1 MRELK
6 QRFWLR
12 LSTWL
17 VLSSCFSVLIGAALM
32 STNLERLLTLWGD
45 EFQVTAYLAP
55 DTGEDVIEGIRRRIT
70 AEATTGKVEF
80 VGRERALKEFR
91 EQLASYAPDLAGDEE
106 LLSLIPSSFQI
117 SLPSGLPPEKH
128 EAAVAEMAGFLG
140 KIPGIEEVR
149 YGQEWIKKYAGFV
162 SAARGASFFVNL
174 ILLAAALLVIGNSVR
189 ASVEA
194 RRHEIEVY
202 ELVGA
207 TPAMIRK
214 PFLTEGALLGG
225 AAALTAVLVTTF
237 AFHSVRSLI
246 AHELGSGLLA
256 SQLHGVGW
264 SGIAGLV
271 LGGAALGA
279 LASYL
284 CVRRIN
290 SGYAASEGRG

>member
-1 MRELK
+1 MREIR

-12 LSTWL
+12 LTTWL
-17 VLSSCFSVLIGAALM
+17 VLSSCFSVLLAAVL
-32 STNLERLLTLWGD
+32 TAANLQRLLTLWGD
-45 EFQVTAYLAP
+45 DFQVTAYLAA
-55 DTGEDVIEGIRRRIT
+55 DAGEDVVAGIQKKLTGEGL
-70 AEATTGKVEF
+70 GKVEF
-80 VGRERALKEFR
+80 VPRERALKEFR

-128 EAAVAEMAGFLG
+128 EAAVAEMAGVLG

-162 SAARGASFFVNL
+162 SAAKGASLFVNL
-174 ILLAAALLVIGNSVR
+174 ILLGACLLVIGNSVR
-189 ASVEA
+189 ASVDA
-194 RRHEIEVY
+194 RRHEIEVL

-214 PFLTEGALLGG
+214 PFLVEGAALGG
-225 AAALTAVLVTTF
+225 TASLTALIVIFF
-237 AFHSVRSLI
+237 AFDGVRTLF
-246 AHELGSGLLA
+246 ARELGSGLFA
-256 SQLHGVGW
+256 SQMQFLNVFM
-264 SGIAGLV
+264 IAGL
-271 LGGAALGA
+271 LAGGTVLGA

-290 SGYAASEGRG
+290 SGFAAAEGRG